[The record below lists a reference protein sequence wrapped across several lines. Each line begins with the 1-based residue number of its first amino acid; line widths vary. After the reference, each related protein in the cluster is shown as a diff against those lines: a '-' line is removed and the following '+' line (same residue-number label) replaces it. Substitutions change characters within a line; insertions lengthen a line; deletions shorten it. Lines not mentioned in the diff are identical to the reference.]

1 MQFTYR
7 IHHTPTQ
14 MHSHI
19 LSHTHSYT
27 TLYHMLH
34 TPAHMHTYI
43 LIDTHT
49 PHTHPRILY
58 ALHTHSGTLTHT
70 HTPHIPYASYTCSC
84 ALVHTHRHTHHTHT
98 HTLHTT
104 HTICGSGWGLIT
116 SMSRNNAVSPRCP
129 CLGPAPRKHRSVGTR
144 GAVQSPSSPPR
155 GLECLTCSREGRRPQ
170 LGQSHGLPP
179 AQLSLRPPMRALPFR
194 KAPQSQA
201 PVAPCFLSLLLLG
214 P

>member
-1 MQFTYR
+1 MFSQRLFSCQTERFPLLHPDLTRAHIYTHAHMQFTYR

-98 HTLHTT
+98 HTHTT
-104 HTICGSGWGLIT
+104 HHTYHLWI
-116 SMSRNNAVSPRCP
+116 RV
-129 CLGPAPRKHRSVGTR
+129 GPDHQHV
-144 GAVQSPSSPPR
+144 
-155 GLECLTCSREGRRPQ
+155 
-170 LGQSHGLPP
+170 
-179 AQLSLRPPMRALPFR
+179 
-194 KAPQSQA
+194 
-201 PVAPCFLSLLLLG
+201 
-214 P
+214 